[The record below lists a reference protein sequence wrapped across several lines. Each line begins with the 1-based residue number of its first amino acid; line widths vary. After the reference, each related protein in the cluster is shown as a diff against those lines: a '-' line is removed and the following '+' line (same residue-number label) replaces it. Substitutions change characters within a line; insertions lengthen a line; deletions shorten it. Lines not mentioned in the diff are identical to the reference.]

1 MEALR
6 GLVTGPGHP
15 AKELQNQNWDTGD
28 TRGKE
33 KGLRRHP
40 GSLTEAG
47 PPGDRALPL
56 QAPGERRTV
65 EDSASLPISHLLPLP
80 QGGQRIPPA
89 PPTDGPLRPRVQ
101 AQTCQLQGAT

>member
-6 GLVTGPGHP
+6 GLVIGPGHP
-15 AKELQNQNWDTGD
+15 GKELQNQNWDTGD

-65 EDSASLPISHLLPLP
+65 EDSASLPISHSSTS
-80 QGGQRIPPA
+80 PPGWA
-89 PPTDGPLRPRVQ
+89 ENPISSSYRQ
-101 AQTCQLQGAT
+101 AT

>member
-47 PPGDRALPL
+47 PPGDRALHTRIG
-56 QAPGERRTV
+56 Q
-65 EDSASLPISHLLPLP
+65 PISLENIESEASEL
-80 QGGQRIPPA
+80 
-89 PPTDGPLRPRVQ
+89 
-101 AQTCQLQGAT
+101 AQFLKVSLETSYLG

>member
-15 AKELQNQNWDTGD
+15 GKELQNQNWDTGD

-47 PPGDRALPL
+47 PPWKAV
-56 QAPGERRTV
+56 ERSYVRCCIIMFYHSAWKVAGVRTWRL
-65 EDSASLPISHLLPLP
+65 SW
-80 QGGQRIPPA
+80 
-89 PPTDGPLRPRVQ
+89 
-101 AQTCQLQGAT
+101 